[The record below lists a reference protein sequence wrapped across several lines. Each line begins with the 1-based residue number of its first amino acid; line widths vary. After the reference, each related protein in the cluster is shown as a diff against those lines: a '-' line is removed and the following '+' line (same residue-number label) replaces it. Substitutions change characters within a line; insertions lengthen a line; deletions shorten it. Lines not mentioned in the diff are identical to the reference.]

1 MKVAFS
7 TKETGELLL
16 QVSEKLSDKG
26 FFRSLNRISSAAD
39 TANDVM
45 YHNLYWA
52 ETKKRAIPKSERSVN
67 YSRTLADIETTNY
80 VESYL
85 NDSSDEY

>member
-1 MKVAFS
+1 M
-7 TKETGELLL
+7 
-16 QVSEKLSDKG
+16 SEKLSDNG
-26 FFRSLNRISSAAD
+26 FVRSLNRISSAAD
-39 TANDVM
+39 TANDEM

-67 YSRTLADIETTNY
+67 YSRTLAGIEITKY

-85 NDSSDEY
+85 NDSSEEY

>member
-1 MKVAFS
+1 M
-7 TKETGELLL
+7 
-16 QVSEKLSDKG
+16 SEKLSDNG

-39 TANDVM
+39 NANDEM

-67 YSRTLADIETTNY
+67 YSHTLAGIEITKY

-85 NDSSDEY
+85 NDSSEEY